1 MTPKTDNK
9 AIDFISTAD
18 EQRRNTAEP
27 LVPALTNTFIVSLA
41 DPISHNTRAGLAR
54 QGNGSASIS
63 ASPDER

>member
-27 LVPALTNTFIVSLA
+27 LVPALTTTFSC
-41 DPISHNTRAGLAR
+41 ISCRSDKPQYPCRAGTS
-54 QGNGSASIS
+54 G
-63 ASPDER
+63 ERLGKHIGVA